1 MTFFQVRIDDEGVYK
16 YIQIKISDESKNR
29 QKILIR
35 GFNYADYHADILD
48 REQPG
53 LDALGLN
60 VKCIGGGRIQ
70 KDGKFLRWNL
80 SLGQSTLVTNS
91 KHL

>member
-1 MTFFQVRIDDEGVYK
+1 MSQNSRMSAKIEAVPTVKIDDEGVYK
-16 YIQIKISDESKNR
+16 YIQIKVSDESKNR

-35 GFNYADYHADILD
+35 GAAYADYHADILD

-53 LDALGLN
+53 LQALGLT

-70 KDGKFLRWNL
+70 KDG
-80 SLGQSTLVTNS
+80 TLVLTD
-91 KHL
+91 